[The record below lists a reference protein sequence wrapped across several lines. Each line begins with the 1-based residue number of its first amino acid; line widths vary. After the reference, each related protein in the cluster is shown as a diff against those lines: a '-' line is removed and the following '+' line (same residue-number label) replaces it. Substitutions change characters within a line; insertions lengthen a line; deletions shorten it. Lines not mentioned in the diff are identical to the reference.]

1 MCFYSRCHRIVPV
14 LIIVSFFIGVC
25 GCKKSEMLQL
35 AGTVERKTL
44 ELSAPISEVIVDI
57 LAEEGQRVEAGQIVV
72 QMDIEVAQAELQAQE
87 SALAAAEAL
96 LVETEGEFK
105 RQESLRKSRVASQK
119 ALDSAQRQRDEALA
133 LVNEKKARVLQ
144 AQKRLSDL
152 TVTTRDSG
160 IVDQLPFEMGER
172 VPAGGVVAVVISDEE
187 PWVRVWFPARAVSSI
202 KLGTEAEVKVEG
214 LEPKPGDSGLR
225 PKFDYGRCCW
235 CALCVDICTT
245 RSLRLSNHYAWIT
258 EDPSDFNFV
267 AGADNMSWNGQELG
281 YRRARTPRCPRKR
294 PRRAWLLSGRA
305 RSVPLYSRAA
315 SPRASRSGI
324 RTC

>member
-1 MCFYSRCHRIVPV
+1 MRFLIRRQRVVPV
-14 LIIVSFFIGVC
+14 LIIASFFIGVS

-57 LAEEGQRVEAGQIVV
+57 LAAEGQRVEAGQIVV

-105 RQESLRKSRVASQK
+105 RQESLRKSRVASER
-119 ALDSAQRQRDEALA
+119 ALDSARRQRDEALA

-160 IVDQLPFEMGER
+160 IVDQLPFEIGER

-214 LEPKPGDSGLR
+214 LEGTLKGELENISREPEFTPHFALTERESAHLVYESRVVLKDAPAELR
-225 PKFDYGRCCW
+225 PGIPAQVFIR
-235 CALCVDICTT
+235 
-245 RSLRLSNHYAWIT
+245 
-258 EDPSDFNFV
+258 
-267 AGADNMSWNGQELG
+267 
-281 YRRARTPRCPRKR
+281 
-294 PRRAWLLSGRA
+294 
-305 RSVPLYSRAA
+305 VPKS
-315 SPRASRSGI
+315 
-324 RTC
+324 